1 MTVDMPTL
9 LILGVGFITLWILLT
24 IVRAGRK

>member
-1 MTVDMPTL
+1 MAVDIPTL
-9 LILGVGFITLWILLT
+9 LILGVGFITLLILLT

>member
-1 MTVDMPTL
+1 MAVDIPTL
-9 LILGVGFITLWILLT
+9 LILGVGLMTLLILLT